1 MKPKALRTNKL
12 YVFIQGK
19 SLLKIIIGF
28 LVFLLLTFSI
38 SSALTALKPE
48 YRISSSSVNSA
59 TNKITG
65 EMLYHVLGWE
75 NHYFM
80 KGFNGQS
87 TKPTLMSFIFKLS
100 TNISLDD
107 PRSLLGR
114 ELPSFSLYDSEI
126 VVASEG
132 TDYTNM
138 PVESTPPI
146 EVLRAEQ
153 EATLQNTENI
163 NWNGTITN
171 NSGLSTGGREVV
183 YLYFT
188 HNTESYLPYLKGVTN
203 PDHAY
208 HSQLNVT
215 KIGDK
220 LKEELEARGIGT
232 NLDKTDTMAI
242 LNKKDLLYGFAYQ
255 ESRNTVQAAI
265 TGNRDLQYFIDIH
278 RDSKRKKHTTL
289 ELNGKKYAKLAFVV
303 GKKHPN
309 YEKNL
314 QLAEQM
320 HTLINKKY
328 PGLSRAVLLKGMEG
342 DNGKYNQ
349 DLSDKAMLI
358 EFGGVDNTFEELF
371 LSAEALA
378 DVFSEFYWQ
387 AEKVSNPITTPDEKK

>member
-1 MKPKALRTNKL
+1 MKPKTLKTNKL
-12 YVFIQGK
+12 YIFVQGK
-19 SLLKIIIGF
+19 SLLQIAIGF
-28 LVFLLLTFSI
+28 IAFLVLTFLI

-48 YRISSSSVNSA
+48 YRISSSSVNNA

-75 NHYFM
+75 NHHFM
-80 KGFNGQS
+80 QGFEGKT
-87 TKPTLMSFIFKLS
+87 TKPTFMSFIFKLS
-100 TNISLDD
+100 TNISLND

-114 ELPSFSLYDSEI
+114 ELPLFSLYDSEI
-126 VVASEG
+126 ILASEG

-146 EVLRAEQ
+146 DVLRAEQ

-163 NWNGTITN
+163 DWNGTTVN

-188 HNTESYLPYLKGVTN
+188 HNRESYLPYLKGVSD
-203 PDHAY
+203 PDDAY

-232 NLDKTDTMAI
+232 NLDKTDTMGI
-242 LNKKDLLYGFAYQ
+242 LNKKNLKYGFAYQ
-255 ESRNTVQAAI
+255 ESRNAVQTAMS
-265 TGNRDLQYFIDIH
+265 GSRDIQYLIDIH
-278 RDSKRKKHTTL
+278 RDSKRREDTTL

-314 QLAEQM
+314 KLAEQM
-320 HTLINKKY
+320 HKLINNKY
-328 PGLSRAVLLKGMEG
+328 PGLSRAVLLKGLEG

-349 DLSDKAMLI
+349 DLSENAMLI